1 MSLKN
6 TFILIGLLITTAT
19 HAEIITKEIDYKQG
33 ETVMKGMV
41 AYDSNIQ
48 GKRPGVLIV
57 HEWWGHNKHSRDRAK
72 MLAQEGYV
80 AFAVDMYG
88 DRQTAD
94 HPEDAGKFASAV
106 GGNLP
111 LAKARFEAAIT
122 TLKGQ
127 PNVEAT
133 KLAAM
138 GYCFGGGIVLKMAR
152 LGVELKGVSS
162 FHGSI
167 GTKTPA
173 KKGDIRTRI
182 RVFNG
187 AADPFV
193 KADQIEALKNE
204 MNNAG
209 VDFEFVNYANVIHS
223 FTNPDANAIG
233 NKFGLPLEYNS
244 EADKDSWQRNLEF
257 FEDIFSE

>member
-1 MSLKN
+1 MNLKN

-94 HPEDAGKFASAV
+94 HPDDAGKFASAV

-111 LAKARFEAAIT
+111 LAKARTSCDRLES
-122 TLKGQ
+122 
-127 PNVEAT
+127 
-133 KLAAM
+133 
-138 GYCFGGGIVLKMAR
+138 IV
-152 LGVELKGVSS
+152 
-162 FHGSI
+162 
-167 GTKTPA
+167 
-173 KKGDIRTRI
+173 D
-182 RVFNG
+182 
-187 AADPFV
+187 
-193 KADQIEALKNE
+193 
-204 MNNAG
+204 
-209 VDFEFVNYANVIHS
+209 
-223 FTNPDANAIG
+223 
-233 NKFGLPLEYNS
+233 
-244 EADKDSWQRNLEF
+244 
-257 FEDIFSE
+257 